1 MSGPN
6 CFLLKY
12 DLIFTPCCSISTF
25 MLLLHINMLQ
35 TLPASPHDLHICASL
50 SISSTYRC
58 FFLRLWLSYVF
69 PLLKARFVLTQTFLD
84 LQLYISSCSLSS
96 LQRCSQSPQNPI
108 FGNWVHY
115 VYYLTKPPPPLAPPP
130 PIHIPIIPRPAR
142 SSVKSYDVSLFSHSL
157 LLHISKFNRSQRSCS
172 FSHQNVL
179 SISQTLYLCLPLLAP
194 VISSALCLSGF
205 QFIAHNST
213 ELFL

>member
-1 MSGPN
+1 MHMAFLCSNLPCSQHQLHLSPPFLTCSQLYLMSGPN

-115 VYYLTKPPPPLAPPP
+115 VYYLTKPPPPLA
-130 PIHIPIIPRPAR
+130 
-142 SSVKSYDVSLFSHSL
+142 L
-157 LLHISKFNRSQRSCS
+157 LLQ
-172 FSHQNVL
+172 
-179 SISQTLYLCLPLLAP
+179 SISQSYRDQPGHQWRAMMSVFSLTLYSYTSP
-194 VISSALCLSGF
+194 
-205 QFIAHNST
+205 NST
-213 ELFL
+213 GHKDHVHSLTKMS